1 MVLFYCYKINF
12 KKIYVTY
19 FFLRK
24 NYTLYLKTLMNVDIN
39 YYQQIIL
46 LNDLFIITQTQYLII
61 L

>member
-1 MVLFYCYKINF
+1 
-12 KKIYVTY
+12 
-19 FFLRK
+19 
-24 NYTLYLKTLMNVDIN
+24 MNVDIN